1 MHPAALLAGGR
12 PQLAERLPEAK
23 RTPRF
28 REGRLGEGR
37 LGDGEFGRDNQ
48 TSVLQIEQ
56 QLPPILGT
64 FARAVGEAEQLLP
77 ALRRCADDDQDALL
91 GVFKTGL

>member
-1 MHPAALLAGGR
+1 MWSAISRAT
-12 PQLAERLPEAK
+12 RLPEAK

-28 REGRLGEGR
+28 REGRLG
-37 LGDGEFGRDNQ
+37 DGEFGRDQ

-56 QLPPILGT
+56 QLPPVLGT
-64 FARAVGEAEQLLP
+64 FAGAVGKAEQLLP
-77 ALRRCADDDQDALL
+77 ALRRRADDDQDALL